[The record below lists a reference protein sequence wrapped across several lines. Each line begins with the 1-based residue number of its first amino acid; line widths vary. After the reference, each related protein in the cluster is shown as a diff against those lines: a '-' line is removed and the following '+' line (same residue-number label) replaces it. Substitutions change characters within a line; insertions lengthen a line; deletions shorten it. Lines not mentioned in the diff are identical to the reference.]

1 MKRNMSRQIMTYERL
16 NSKYLKDAEEELM
29 KGDYLQAS
37 EKLWGAAASIVKV
50 VAMKRENK
58 RLGEHR
64 LLFDYVSKLDQEF
77 PDLNLKFLFM
87 AARTL
92 HTNFYEDELSQDYV
106 KETGYK
112 VVTEFVDKMK
122 KILK

>member
-77 PDLNLKFLFM
+77 PDLNLKLLFM
-87 AARTL
+87 AVRTL

>member
-1 MKRNMSRQIMTYERL
+1 MSRQIMTYERL
-16 NSKYLKDAEEELM
+16 NGKYLKDAEEELM

-37 EKLWGAAASIVKV
+37 EKLWGVAASIVKV

-64 LLFDYVSKLDQEF
+64 LLFDYVSKLDQES

-87 AARTL
+87 PARTL